1 MSEYT
6 RGQEREEKR
15 RIGAGMRTS
24 VFACLLCWVPF
35 LGVILASA
43 GVVKVFGTITRRYQ
57 RKFRV
62 GVAVSLIA
70 LALTLFMTTFEAYQ
84 YFHNPW
90 LVDDVKSWLLG
101 AVTGGEYDGYD
112 YSNRT
117 NPSMGMTDDLY
128 NGNYTAD
135 GYYND
140 KGEFVPYAEASAAP
154 VGSDETGG

>member
-57 RKFRV
+57 KKFRI

-70 LALTLFMTTFEAYQ
+70 LVLTLSVTTLEVYQ

-90 LVDDVKSWLLG
+90 LIDDVKSWFLG

-112 YSNRT
+112 YSDRM
-117 NPSMGMTDDLY
+117 NPSMGMSDDLY
-128 NGNYTAD
+128 NSNYTAD

-140 KGEFVPYAEASAAP
+140 QGEFVPYAEASTAP

>member
-15 RIGAGMRTS
+15 RISAGMRTS

-57 RKFRV
+57 KKFRV
-62 GVAVSLIA
+62 GAAVSLIA
-70 LALTLFMTTFEAYQ
+70 LVLTLFMTTFEAYQ

-90 LVDDVKSWLLG
+90 LVDDGKSWLLG

-112 YSNRT
+112 YSDRMT
-117 NPSMGMTDDLY
+117 PSMGMSDDFEIAIEEGATHVRIGRALF
-128 NGNYTAD
+128 
-135 GYYND
+135 
-140 KGEFVPYAEASAAP
+140 GERK
-154 VGSDETGG
+154 

>member
-15 RIGAGMRTS
+15 RIGAGVRTS

-57 RKFRV
+57 KKFRI
-62 GVAVSLIA
+62 GAAVSLIA
-70 LALTLFMTTFEAYQ
+70 LVLTLSVTTFEVYQ

-90 LVDDVKSWLLG
+90 LIDDVKSWFLG

-112 YSNRT
+112 YSDRM

-128 NGNYTAD
+128 NSNYTAD

-140 KGEFVPYAEASAAP
+140 KGEFVPYAEASTAP
-154 VGSDETGG
+154 VSSDETGG